1 MSCPCDLYYDLRSSE
16 LNEQLTSWLRSMTD
30 RNEYFVKLLRT
41 KIERRARL
49 ANAVNLT
56 SQNAVAETRLALV
69 DNNERAAAASDR
81 AAAELERFADE
92 LRKADDESVDVS
104 TAALDAEKE
113 RLRAIISLRRTALE
127 KAATD
132 SKAAGD
138 QLCQL
143 QAINDRMKNNYYN
156 SNK

>member
-16 LNEQLTSWLRSMTD
+16 LNEQLTSWLRSMTI
-30 RNEYFVKLLRT
+30 RNECFVRLLRT

-49 ANAVNLT
+49 ADAVNLT

-92 LRKADDESVDVS
+92 LRKADNEISQPASVAQWLARSAVNRKI
-104 TAALDAEKE
+104 LD
-113 RLRAIISLRRTALE
+113 SLKKVEEVAV
-127 KAATD
+127 
-132 SKAAGD
+132 
-138 QLCQL
+138 C
-143 QAINDRMKNNYYN
+143 
-156 SNK
+156 